1 MPVNDET
8 LWATENREHPGHSAR
23 YIKRFEAMREEGRD
37 LHGEARLLD
46 AMAGRRSQILDA
58 GCGTGRVGGELARL
72 GHHVMGVDA
81 DAELIA
87 AAQNDHPTSRWQTG
101 DLSALE
107 LARTFELIVCTGN
120 VLPFLAPGT
129 APEVLRRLHA
139 HLMPDGRLVVGFGS
153 DRGYAVD
160 TFFAD
165 ADAAGL
171 ERQSLFSTWDLRP
184 WEPTSSFLVAVLAR
198 KHAV

>member
-8 LWATENREHPGHSAR
+8 LWAAENREHPGHSAR
-23 YIKRFEAMREEGRD
+23 YIERFEAMRADGKD

-46 AMAGRRSQILDA
+46 AMASRSSRILDA

-72 GHHVMGVDA
+72 GHHVTGVDA

-87 AAQNDHPTSRWQTG
+87 AALRDHPGSRWQTA

-107 LARTFELIVCTGN
+107 LGETFDLIVCTGN

-129 APEVLRRLHA
+129 APAVLRRLA
-139 HLMPDGRLVVGFGS
+139 GHLTLDGRLVVGFGS
-153 DRGYAVD
+153 DRGYP
-160 TFFAD
+160 TGSFFAD

-171 ERQSLFSTWDLRP
+171 ERHNEFSTWDLRP
-184 WEPTSSFLVAVLAR
+184 WQPTSSFLVAVLAP
-198 KHAV
+198 AQAD